1 MHFKKNDKIDSYTVA
16 FPHKQGSYAETY
28 RVKDTNGKTCF
39 LKLINYSK
47 LNRSQIDDDGRVIE
61 VEIAKLLHHHNLC
74 QFVDSGNMM
83 MNGSQYAWFVT
94 EFVSGETLSQ
104 RIIRDDEISVYE
116 IKTIAKAVLSALSF
130 LHSQPIPVIHN
141 EVTIQNVFLNLVG
154 ELQDLKL
161 IDFGYARF
169 LNQSP
174 AKPNLDELNPFYL
187 APERFSGV
195 CSVQTDLY
203 SVGAMMYHLLY
214 GELPWFFDV
223 SRKRGQ
229 DVIDSILA
237 ERDKELTLTKEDK
250 YELDDQLLNVIAKSL
265 SYDSEDRFQSADEF
279 IKAIDGEVKIE
290 RQSTKRKILSQQQ
303 SDNTPASYAIKKKGE
318 GFAAVAGMEELK
330 QQMRE
335 EVIEPLHNPEE
346 YHRYGVTIPNGM
358 LLYGPPGCGKTFF
371 AKHFAEEVGF
381 NFMCITPAT
390 LKSRYV
396 NATQEN
402 IAKMFKEAEENAPTV
417 IFIDEINEL
426 VPNRDDGNV
435 HEMSRSAVNEML
447 AQMDRTGEKGIF
459 IIGATN
465 YPNMIDPAILR
476 AGRLDKKYYI
486 GVPDI
491 EARMALFRLYLN
503 KRPYDFGLDYHQLAD
518 MTQGYVSADIQL
530 IVNDASRNALRQH
543 SKITMELLKVAI
555 TNTAPSLSNNELRKY
570 ERIRAMMNGE
580 EMKKSDDRPR
590 IGFNV

>member
-1 MHFKKNDKIDSYTVA
+1 MYFKKNDKIGSYTVA

-28 RVKDTNGKTCF
+28 RVKDTSGKTCF

-47 LNRSQIDDDGRVIE
+47 LNRNQIDDNGRVIG

-116 IKTIAKAVLSALSF
+116 IKTISKAVLSALSF

-214 GELPWFFDV
+214 GELPWFLDV
-223 SRKRGQ
+223 SRMHGQ

-237 ERDKELTLTKEDK
+237 ERDKELELTKEDK

-303 SDNTPASYAIKKKGE
+303 SDNTPVSSAIKKKGE

-381 NFMCITPAT
+381 NFMCITPVT

-402 IAKMFKEAEENAPTV
+402 IAKMFQEAEENAPTV
-417 IFIDEINEL
+417 IFIDEMNEL
-426 VPNRDDGNV
+426 VPNRVDGNV

-476 AGRLDKKYYI
+476 AGRLDRKYYI
-486 GVPDI
+486 GVPDT
-491 EARMALFRLYLN
+491 EARMALFKLYL
-503 KRPYDFGLDYHQLAD
+503 KERPYDFGLDYHQLAD

-543 SKITMELLKVAI
+543 SKITMELLKDAI

>member
-1 MHFKKNDKIDSYTVA
+1 MHFKKNDKIGTYTVA
-16 FPHKQGSYAETY
+16 FPHKQGAYAETY
-28 RVKDTNGKTCF
+28 RVKDTSGKTRF

-47 LNRSQIDDDGRVIE
+47 LNRNQIDDNGRVIE
-61 VEIAKLLHHHNLC
+61 VEIAKQLHHHNLC
-74 QFVDSGNMM
+74 QYVDSDNMM

-174 AKPNLDELNPFYL
+174 VKPNLDELNPFYL

-214 GELPWFFDV
+214 GELPWFLDV
-223 SRKRGQ
+223 SSKRGQ

-417 IFIDEINEL
+417 IFIDEMNEL

-459 IIGATN
+459 IIGTTN

>member
-1 MHFKKNDKIDSYTVA
+1 MHFKKNDKIGTYTVA
-16 FPHKQGSYAETY
+16 FPHKQGAYAETY
-28 RVKDTNGKTCF
+28 RVKDTSGKTRF

-47 LNRSQIDDDGRVIE
+47 LNRNQIDDNGRVIE
-61 VEIAKLLHHHNLC
+61 VEIAKQLHHHNLC
-74 QFVDSGNMM
+74 QYVDSDNMM

-174 AKPNLDELNPFYL
+174 VKPNLDELNPFYL

-214 GELPWFFDV
+214 GELPWFLDV
-223 SRKRGQ
+223 SSKRGQ

-417 IFIDEINEL
+417 IFIDEMNEL

-447 AQMDRTGEKGIF
+447 AQMDRTGEKGVF
-459 IIGATN
+459 VIGATN

-486 GVPDI
+486 GVPDVQ
-491 EARMALFRLYLN
+491 ARMALFKLYLE
-503 KRPYDFGLDYHQLAD
+503 KRPYDFGLDYHQLAN

-530 IVNDASRNALRQH
+530 IVNDASRNALLQH
-543 SKITMELLKVAI
+543 SKITMQLLEAAI
-555 TNTAPSLSNNELRKY
+555 SNTSPSLSENELRKY

-580 EMKKSDDRPR
+580 IVKKSNDRPR
-590 IGFNV
+590 IGF

>member
-1 MHFKKNDKIDSYTVA
+1 MHFKKNDKIGTYTVA
-16 FPHKQGSYAETY
+16 FPHKQGAYAETY
-28 RVKDTNGKTCF
+28 RVKDTSGKTRF

-47 LNRSQIDDDGRVIE
+47 LNRNQIDDNGRVIE
-61 VEIAKLLHHHNLC
+61 VEIAKQLHHHNLC
-74 QFVDSGNMM
+74 QYVDSDNMM

-174 AKPNLDELNPFYL
+174 IKPNLDELNPFYL

-214 GELPWFFDV
+214 GELPWFLDV
-223 SRKRGQ
+223 SSKRGQ

-417 IFIDEINEL
+417 IFIDEMNEL

>member
-1 MHFKKNDKIDSYTVA
+1 MHFKKNDKIGTYTVA
-16 FPHKQGSYAETY
+16 FPHKQGAYAETY
-28 RVKDTNGKTCF
+28 RVKDTSGKTRF

-47 LNRSQIDDDGRVIE
+47 LNRNQIDDNGRVIE
-61 VEIAKLLHHHNLC
+61 VEIAKQLHHHNLC
-74 QFVDSGNMM
+74 QYVDSDNMM

-174 AKPNLDELNPFYL
+174 VKPNLDELNPFYL

-214 GELPWFFDV
+214 GELPWFLDV
-223 SRKRGQ
+223 SSKRGQ

-417 IFIDEINEL
+417 IFIDEMNEL

-530 IVNDASRNALRQH
+530 IVNDASRNALLQH
-543 SKITMELLKVAI
+543 SKITMELLKAAI
-555 TNTAPSLSNNELRKY
+555 TNTTPSLSNNELRKY